1 MTGTAGDEPDARQ
14 GAFRIERLT
23 ERHDRSG
30 FNSGVP
36 ALDGYL
42 HTQVGQDIRRRVA
55 SCFVALDR
63 AGLVA
68 GYYTL
73 AAASVVPAD
82 LPDEVVRRLPRYP
95 SLPAYR
101 IGRLAVDQGARGQKL
116 GAALLADALRR
127 ALRAEAA
134 AVAMLVNAKDDQA
147 GAFYRHHGFLGL
159 SGRPLTLSL
168 PLATAAKLVGVAT

>member
-1 MTGTAGDEPDARQ
+1 MTGTAGDEPAARQ
-14 GAFRIERLT
+14 GPFRIERLA
-23 ERHDRSG
+23 ERYDRSG
-30 FNSGVP
+30 FDSGVS
-36 ALDGYL
+36 ALDAYL
-42 HTQVGQDIRRRVA
+42 RTQVGQDVRRRVA

-63 AGLVA
+63 GGLVA

-101 IGRLAVDQGARGQKL
+101 IGRLAVDRGARGRKL

-134 AVAMLVNAKDDQA
+134 AVAMLVDAKDDHA

-159 SGRPLTLSL
+159 SGRPLTLFL
-168 PLATAAKLVGVAT
+168 PLATAAKLVSE

>member
-1 MTGTAGDEPDARQ
+1 MTVLTGGGSAKD
-14 GAFRIERLT
+14 GAFRIERLG
-23 ERHDRSG
+23 EGHDRSR
-30 FNSGVP
+30 FSSGVL

-42 HTQVGQDIRRRVA
+42 RSQVGQDVRRRVA
-55 SCFVALDR
+55 SCFLLLD
-63 AGLVA
+63 GSGQVV

-82 LPDEVVRRLPRYP
+82 LPDDVVRRLPRYP

-101 IGRLAVDQGARGQKL
+101 IGRLAVDQALRGQKL

-134 AVAMLVNAKDDQA
+134 AVAILVDAKDETA
-147 GAFYRHHGFLGL
+147 GAFYRHHGFLAL
-159 SGRPLTLSL
+159 SGQPLALFL
-168 PLATAAKLVGVAT
+168 PLATAAKLVGEG

>member
-1 MTGTAGDEPDARQ
+1 MTRAAGDEPD
-14 GAFRIERLT
+14 GGHSPFRIERLA
-23 ERHDRSG
+23 EGHDRSG
-30 FNSGVP
+30 FDSGVP

-42 HTQVGQDIRRRVA
+42 RTQVGQDVRRRVA
-55 SCFVALDR
+55 SCFAAVNR
-63 AGLVA
+63 AGRVA

-82 LPDEVVRRLPRYP
+82 LPDAVVRRLPRYP

-101 IGRLAVDQGARGQKL
+101 IGRLAVDRDARGQKL
-116 GAALLADALRR
+116 GAALLVDALRR

-134 AVAMLVNAKDDQA
+134 AVAMLVDAKDDQA

-159 SGRPLTLSL
+159 SGRPLTLFL
-168 PLATAAKLVGVAT
+168 PLATAAKLVGE

>member
-1 MTGTAGDEPDARQ
+1 VTGAAGDEPDARH

-23 ERHDRSG
+23 EHHDRSG
-30 FNSGVP
+30 FDSGVP
-36 ALDGYL
+36 ALDNYL
-42 HTQVGQDIRRRVA
+42 RTQVGQDVRRRVA
-55 SCFVALDR
+55 SCFVAIDG

-82 LPDEVVRRLPRYP
+82 LPDEVARRLPRYP

-101 IGRLAVDQGARGQKL
+101 IGRLAVDRGARGQKL
-116 GAALLADALRR
+116 GAALLVDALRR

-134 AVAMLVNAKDDQA
+134 AIAMLVDAKDDQA
-147 GAFYRHHGFLGL
+147 GNFYRHHGFLGL
-159 SGRPLTLSL
+159 SGRSLALFL
-168 PLATAAKLVGVAT
+168 PLATMAKLADEE

>member
-1 MTGTAGDEPDARQ
+1 VTGAAGDKPDAKH

-30 FNSGVP
+30 FDSGVP
-36 ALDGYL
+36 ALDNYL
-42 HTQVGQDIRRRVA
+42 RTQVGQDVRRRVA

-63 AGLVA
+63 AGLIA

-82 LPDEVVRRLPRYP
+82 LPDEVARRLPRYP

-101 IGRLAVDQGARGQKL
+101 IGRLAVDRSVRGQKL
-116 GAALLADALRR
+116 GAALLVDALRR

-134 AVAMLVNAKDDQA
+134 AVAMLVDAKDDQA
-147 GAFYRHHGFLGL
+147 GNFYRHHGFLGL
-159 SGRPLTLSL
+159 SGRPLALFL
-168 PLATAAKLVGVAT
+168 PLATVAKLADDE

>member
-1 MTGTAGDEPDARQ
+1 MTDAGAGSGPDAGH
-14 GAFRIERLT
+14 GAFRIERLA
-23 ERHDRSG
+23 EGHDRLS
-30 FNSGVP
+30 FRCGVP

-42 HTQVGQDIRRRVA
+42 RTQASQDVRRRVA
-55 SCFVALDR
+55 SCFVASDR

-82 LPDEVVRRLPRYP
+82 LPDDVVRRLPRYP

-101 IGRLAVDQGARGQKL
+101 IGRLAVDEGARGRKL

-134 AVAMLVNAKDDQA
+134 AIAMLVDAKDDRA
-147 GAFYRHHGFLGL
+147 AAFYRHHGFLGL
-159 SGRPLTLSL
+159 SDRPLTLFL
-168 PLATAAKLVGVAT
+168 PLATAAKLVGG

>member
-1 MTGTAGDEPDARQ
+1 MTGTAGDKPDAGQ
-14 GAFRIERLT
+14 GAFRIERLA
-23 ERHDRSG
+23 EGHDRSG
-30 FNSGVP
+30 FNSSVP
-36 ALDGYL
+36 ALDSYL
-42 HTQVGQDIRRRVA
+42 RTQVGQDVRRRVA

-101 IGRLAVDQGARGQKL
+101 IGRLAVDQGVHGQ
-116 GAALLADALRR
+116 GT
-127 ALRAEAA
+127 
-134 AVAMLVNAKDDQA
+134 V
-147 GAFYRHHGFLGL
+147 
-159 SGRPLTLSL
+159 
-168 PLATAAKLVGVAT
+168 

>member
-1 MTGTAGDEPDARQ
+1 MTGTVGDET
-14 GAFRIERLT
+14 GAGHDPFRIERLA

-30 FNSGVP
+30 FNSGVL
-36 ALDGYL
+36 ALDAYL
-42 HTQVGQDIRRRVA
+42 HTQVGQDVRRRVA

-73 AAASVVPAD
+73 AAASLVPSD
-82 LPDEVVRRLPRYP
+82 LSGDVARRLPRYP

-101 IGRLAVDQGARGQKL
+101 IGRLAVHLSVRGQKL
-116 GAALLADALRR
+116 GAALLADALQR

-134 AVAMLVNAKDDQA
+134 AVAMLVDAKDDQA
-147 GAFYRHHGFLGL
+147 SAFYRHHGFLSL
-159 SGRPLTLSL
+159 TNRPLTLFL
-168 PLATAAKLVGVAT
+168 PLATAAKLLGD

>member
-1 MTGTAGDEPDARQ
+1 MG
-14 GAFRIERLT
+14 GAFRVERLAQD
-23 ERHDRSG
+23 HDRSG
-30 FNSGVP
+30 FNSSVP

-42 HTQVGQDIRRRVA
+42 RTQVGQDTRRRVA
-55 SCFVALDR
+55 SCFVLLDR

-73 AAASVVPAD
+73 AATSVVPAD
-82 LPDEVVRRLPRYP
+82 LPDEIVRRLPRYP

-116 GAALLADALRR
+116 GAALLSDALRR

-134 AVAMLVNAKDDQA
+134 AVAMLVDAKDDRA
-147 GAFYRHHGFLGL
+147 SSFYRHHGFLGL
-159 SGRPLTLSL
+159 SSRPLTLFL
-168 PLATAAKLVGVAT
+168 PLATAAKLVGEQ